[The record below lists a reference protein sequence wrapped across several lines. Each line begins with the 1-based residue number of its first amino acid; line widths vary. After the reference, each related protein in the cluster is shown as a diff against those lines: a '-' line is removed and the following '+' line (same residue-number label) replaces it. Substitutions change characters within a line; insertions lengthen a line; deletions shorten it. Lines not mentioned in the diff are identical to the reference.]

1 MMLVTVGENPWLSS
15 SFRISLSLELV
26 FFDCFVDMM
35 LTRVPRIRTG
45 FLINIFNTPKS
56 VLATVGQT
64 RFFRIVL
71 FETSLR
77 PGLLC

>member
-56 VLATVGQT
+56 VLATVGKT